1 MLSAL
6 LCGAGGL
13 LVLYWLLSTCFVG
26 TVGFTNLLCGVGILL
41 ILLGALERRFGGNP
55 AVLRVKRCSYP
66 SRRRV
71 SRDFSSSKG

>member
-41 ILLGALERRFGGNP
+41 ILWAHWSAASAGIPPSCGS
-55 AVLRVKRCSYP
+55 KRCSYP